1 MVALESLAGVGL
13 GVAAAFTLAV
23 NSLCVRMGTDRGRVF
38 DVLLVVFL
46 VNVAVGIPLFLLFEY
61 PDVSLTVPTAVAFMA
76 AGVVGQL
83 VARTTKYLGIQR
95 IGASRTQPITALNVL
110 VASVLAV
117 VLLGET
123 ATVAHLLGIVLAVLG
138 VSAISWETA
147 RDNPLELSRRD
158 LATGLVLPGVAALL
172 YGSEPVFARF
182 GLVGGT
188 SFLTGFLI
196 ASVTALA
203 ALSSYRLARRD
214 FPTKAILQWPSMKWY
229 LAAGVT
235 NSLFT
240 LLYFA
245 GLSIAP
251 VTIVYAMIPLNVLF
265 VIGLSFAF
273 VPAWLER
280 VTWQLAVA
288 ASVVVAGVVMVIVF
302 S

>member
-1 MVALESLAGVGL
+1 MVDLTSLVGVGL

-23 NSLCVRMGTDRGRVF
+23 NSLCVRFGTRRGRVV
-38 DVLLVVFL
+38 DVLFVVFV
-46 VNVAVGIPLFLLFEY
+46 VNVAIGVPLVLVFEF
-61 PDVSLTVPTAVAFMA
+61 PDLHVTVADALPFVA
-76 AGVVGQL
+76 AGTVGQL
-83 VARTTKYLGIQR
+83 LARSSKYLGIQR

-117 VLLGET
+117 VFLGEST
-123 ATVAHLLGIVLAVLG
+123 SSLHFAGIVLAVLG
-138 VSAISWETA
+138 VSVVSWETA

-188 SFLTGFLI
+188 SVLVGFLI
-196 ASVTALA
+196 ASATALVV
-203 ALSSYRLARRD
+203 LSGFRVARRD
-214 FPTKAILQWPSMKWY
+214 VPTVSGLRSGPVWWY

-245 GLSIAP
+245 GLAIAP
-251 VTIVYAMIPLNVLF
+251 VTVVYAMIPLNVLF
-265 VIGLSFAF
+265 VIVLSALF
-273 VPAWLER
+273 VPVWLER
-280 VTWQLAVA
+280 VTWKLAVA
-288 ASVVVAGVVMVIVF
+288 SAVVVVGIVMVILV